1 MIEGVRLIQWNVP
14 DLELA
19 TRWYSR
25 VLDTEPWLR
34 DNNCTTF
41 QSCGIWLELRLGQF
55 RLGSTQAET
64 SERTEGSVANAPIVF
79 FGVEDLQSAWMRLQ
93 DMGVALRAAQPAPYP
108 DTKAA
113 TFEDPF
119 GRTVGLMERN
129 DPQVVRARAQ
139 RTAEKVALRHVRHK
153 LNEMEQDEAD
163 KRRAARTL
171 ARIAAGFGVFILGAA
186 LYSAWTSPAREPTV
200 NARELMQKR

>member
-1 MIEGVRLIQWNVP
+1 MIEGVRLIQWKVP

-19 TRWYSR
+19 TRWYAR
-25 VLDTEPWLR
+25 VLDTEPWRR
-34 DNNCTTF
+34 DDHCTTF
-41 QSCGIWLELRLGQF
+41 QSCGIWLELRLGQL
-55 RLGSTQAET
+55 RLAASQAGPE
-64 SERTEGSVANAPIVF
+64 EKAEVPPAHAPIVF

-93 DMGVALRAAQPAPYP
+93 SMGVPLRAAQPAPYP

-129 DPQVVRARAQ
+129 DPQVLRARAQ
-139 RTAEKVALRHVRHK
+139 RAAEKVALRHVRHK

-163 KRRAARTL
+163 KQRAAKML
-171 ARIAAGFGVFILGAA
+171 ARIAAGLGVFILATV
-186 LYSAWTSPAREPTV
+186 LYSAWSTPAREPTV
-200 NARELMQKR
+200 NAKELMQKP